1 MDLDLG
7 IRGRRAIVC
16 GASKGLGKACAMA
29 LAKAGVS
36 VTINGRHRESL
47 DKVAEEI
54 KAMTGV
60 DVIVAPADTATR
72 EGRAALMAAGPMPDI
87 LVTNSGGP
95 PAGNFSD
102 WDEEKWEAAI
112 RTNMLAAIMLIRAVL
127 DAMAAKRWGRI
138 INITSYA
145 VKMPLPLLSLSNGA
159 RSGLTGVVAGLAR
172 EVGASGITIN
182 NLLPGP
188 FDTERLQAYAAR
200 LGQDRNCDSKAVLA
214 EMAASNP
221 TRRIGK
227 PEEFGTWCAILA
239 SEHSGYLTGQNLV
252 LDGGSYPGVL

>member
-7 IRGRRAIVC
+7 IRGRSAIVC

-36 VTINGRHRESL
+36 LTINGRHHESL
-47 DKVAEEI
+47 NKVAEEI
-54 KAMTGV
+54 RALTGV
-60 DVIVAPADTATR
+60 SVIVAPADTATH
-72 EGRAALMAAGPMPDI
+72 EGRAVLMAAGPKPDI

-95 PAGNFSD
+95 PAGEFSE
-102 WDEEKWEAAI
+102 WDEEKWELAF
-112 RTNMLAAIMLIRAVL
+112 RTNMLAAIMLIRGVL
-127 DAMAAKRWGRI
+127 DDMVAKRWGRI

-145 VKMPLPLLSLSNGA
+145 VKMPLPLLSLSNGV

-172 EVGASGITIN
+172 EVAASGVTIN

-188 FDTERLQAYAAR
+188 FETERLHAYAAR
-200 LGQDRNCDSKAVLA
+200 LGKDRNCDAEAVLA

-221 TRRIGK
+221 TRRIGR
-227 PEEFGTWCAILA
+227 PEEFGAWCAILA

-252 LDGGSYPGVL
+252 LDGGAYPGVL